1 MLLDER
7 ITADGVRSCTWIV
20 CDGTHVQIR
29 DDEHGGHVL
38 GTLPAA
44 ALDRIMAR
52 YGRPLD
58 ADVPL
63 EGESVSCG
71 IGTLQRLRYR
81 AAVDAEARDYLVWA
95 RPGQE
100 PLACLAITV
109 TAALRFLIVRL
120 SPGPVLSSSGV
131 PERGESSQ

>member
-7 ITADGVRSCTWIV
+7 ITAEGARSCTWIA

-29 DDEHGGHVL
+29 DDDGEGGA
-38 GTLPAA
+38 LPVA

-58 ADVPL
+58 SEITV

-71 IGTLQRLRYR
+71 AGTLRRLRYR
-81 AAVDAEARDYLVWA
+81 AVVDAEARDYLVWES
-95 RPGQE
+95 PGQE
-100 PLACLAITV
+100 PLAALAITV
-109 TAALRFLIVRL
+109 TAALRFLLVRL
-120 SPGPVLSSSGV
+120 SPGPVLSTAGNLD
-131 PERGESSQ
+131 RDKSSQ

>member
-7 ITADGVRSCTWIV
+7 ITAEGVRSCTWIA
-20 CDGTHVQIR
+20 CDGSHVQIR
-29 DDEHGGHVL
+29 DADGVVGVL
-38 GTLPAA
+38 PVA

-58 ADVPL
+58 SEIAV

-71 IGTLQRLRYR
+71 GGTLRRLRYR
-81 AAVDAEARDYLVWA
+81 AAVDAEARDYLVWEC
-95 RPGQE
+95 PGQE
-100 PLACLAITV
+100 PLAALAITV

-120 SPGPVLSSSGV
+120 SPGAVLSTTGD
-131 PERGESSQ
+131 PDPDDSSQ